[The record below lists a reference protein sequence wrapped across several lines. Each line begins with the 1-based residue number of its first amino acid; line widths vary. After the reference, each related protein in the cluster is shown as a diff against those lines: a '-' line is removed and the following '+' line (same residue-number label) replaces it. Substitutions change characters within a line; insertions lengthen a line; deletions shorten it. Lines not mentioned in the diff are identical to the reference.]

1 MGLERLWP
9 RGKYWLGAV
18 SLALS
23 LQGCGRSP
31 LGANYFPDGGKPV
44 SVDAVVSDAF
54 FSDAPL
60 PDARYDADKQDAGT
74 ADAPAID
81 TITPDAI
88 IPDATIPDVIPPDAL
103 IPEAVISYD
112 APPDSAPESDG
123 TAADT
128 FSSDVSM
135 FPIDSG
141 SWPDAAVPDVLS
153 DVPSN
158 GNADV
163 NVDAGSTDAVIDAPA
178 DALTNNPPLLGPIGD
193 YTINEGESL
202 EFIVSASDPDSDAL
216 IFGAGN
222 IPAGANFNP
231 ATQLFSWTP
240 TYEQAGEYQTTFLV
254 SDGEYLD
261 AETITITVLDA
272 AAPCSQNELLDD
284 FNRPDQNGLGNNALG
299 NPWIEY
305 GTLDDWD
312 IEGNAAVT
320 SYTGSAGANPRAS
333 SEVGYRNTF
342 NILLKFMLSEVNA
355 VGNGGAF
362 IFNVNSSV
370 DIPNGLAARLAVA
383 NSATHYLTN
392 GEEGDLAMGNQAL
405 QANTFYRLRLA
416 YDGTTLRLKLW
427 EDGTSEPIDFLL
439 SAPSQNVSPAKT
451 HLTIMGDQDTG
462 EAQTIT
468 IDYIINEGTSLTLYA
483 DNDGD
488 GHGNVALPYL
498 GCPSSAPPD
507 YVASSDDCDDSRST
521 VYPGAPERCDGRDN
535 DCNEEV
541 DENVVPRDLPSC
553 LADGSCSLLAA
564 DNGETA
570 LDGSSPMPGTLLT
583 ATGWLENGDGSSE
596 YTSTLA
602 KSQPLSL
609 ATSGYNGAGM
619 HHFLNSSPGWVAVS
633 VWYLAGETGADTM
646 RISNSANTAYLTVN
660 TGGFCGSD
668 SSFEYGSG
676 GAGATASLENLVG
689 APAYQANTWYHFQIE
704 ATENGALLAVDDGT
718 TAAYHCL
725 PLSGDADWSPDWSRI
740 EFSIDRC
747 GGGSRTAYWD
757 DFLAVTDDD

>member
-1 MGLERLWP
+1 MGLERLLQ

-44 SVDAVVSDAF
+44 AVDAVVADAF
-54 FSDAPL
+54 FSDASL
-60 PDARYDADKQDAGT
+60 HDARYDADKQDAGI
-74 ADAPAID
+74 ADAPVID
-81 TITPDAI
+81 TITPDAL
-88 IPDATIPDVIPPDAL
+88 IPDVIPPDAL
-103 IPEAVISYD
+103 ISEVVISYD
-112 APPDSAPESDG
+112 APPDSAPDSAPESDG
-123 TAADT
+123 AAADT
-128 FSSDVSM
+128 FSNDVSV
-135 FPIDSG
+135 FSIDSG
-141 SWPDAAVPDVLS
+141 YWPDAAGPDVLP
-153 DVPSN
+153 DV
-158 GNADV
+158 DV
-163 NVDAGSTDAVIDAPA
+163 DVDVDAGSTDAVIDAPS
-178 DALTNNPPLLGPIGD
+178 DAFTNNPPLLGPIGN

-202 EFIVSASDPDSDAL
+202 EFIVSASDPDGDAL

-272 AAPCSQNELLDD
+272 SAPCSQNELLDD

-299 NPWIEY
+299 NPWLEY

-320 SYTGSAGANPRAS
+320 SYTGAAGANPRAS
-333 SEVGYRNTF
+333 SEVGYKNTF
-342 NILLKFMLSEVNA
+342 NILLKFMLAEVNA

-362 IFNVNSSV
+362 IFNVNSSM

-392 GEEGDLAMGNQAL
+392 GEVGDLAAVNQPL
-405 QANTFYRLRLA
+405 QPNTFYLMRFA
-416 YDGTTLRLKLW
+416 YDGSTLRLKLW
-427 EDGTSEPIDFLL
+427 EDGTSEPSEALL
-439 SAPSQNVSPAKT
+439 SAPTQNVSPTKT
-451 HLTIMGDQDTG
+451 HIMIMGDQDTG
-462 EAQTIT
+462 EAETIT
-468 IDYIINEGTSLTLYA
+468 LDYIIDEGTSPTVYA

-488 GHGNVALPYL
+488 GHGNLALPYL
-498 GCPSSAPPD
+498 GCPSSAPPG

-521 VYPGAPERCDGRDN
+521 IYPGAPERCDGRDN
-535 DCNEEV
+535 NCNGDV
-541 DENVVPRDLPSC
+541 DENVVPRDLAAC
-553 LADGSCSLLAA
+553 LADGSCDLLLS
-564 DNGETA
+564 DNGEIA
-570 LDGSSPMPGTLLT
+570 LDGSSPMPGTPLT
-583 ATGWLENGDGSSE
+583 ATGWLENGDESSE
-596 YTSTLA
+596 YTTTTA
-602 KSQPLSL
+602 KSSPLSL
-609 ATSGYNGAGM
+609 ATTGYNGAGM
-619 HHFLNSSPGWVAVS
+619 HYSLSSSPEQLSVS
-633 VWYLAGETGADTM
+633 VWYRAGETGADTM

-668 SSFEYGSG
+668 SSFEYSAS
-676 GAGATASLENLVG
+676 GAGTTASLENLVG
-689 APAYQANTWYHFQIE
+689 APAYQANKWYHIQIE
-704 ATENGALLAVDDGT
+704 ATESGALLAVDDGT
-718 TAAYHCL
+718 TTAHHCL
-725 PLSGDADWSPDWSRI
+725 PLSGDADWSRI

-747 GGGSRTAYWD
+747 GGGSRTVYWD